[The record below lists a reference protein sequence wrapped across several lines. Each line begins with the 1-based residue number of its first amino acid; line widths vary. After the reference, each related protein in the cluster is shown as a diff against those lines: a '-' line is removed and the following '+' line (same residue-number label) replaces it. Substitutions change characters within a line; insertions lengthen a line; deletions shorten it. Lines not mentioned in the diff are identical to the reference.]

1 MAFQASLTALVSQQL
16 NQLLSRVCQDYNL
29 PAEEVLPRYL
39 EAQDLPAPAK
49 KAPAKKAA
57 AKKAADRPMCLGQV
71 KGLPCKHKSQVG
83 DELCHIH
90 KKQRDSP
97 KPEKE
102 PKRPCRGT
110 TSKGLPCTVKAQ
122 AGCDLCHLH
131 LAKSN
136 RPVPAKGASKKSPSP
151 QPQVAGRGVSPPPVF
166 CEPCA
171 PAPSQEEVEGDMNA
185 DMEDVQARLARIML
199 GATQTEEEQGEQE
212 EQEEQVEQE
221 EQMEQME
228 QEEQVEFRP
237 SCEALEA
244 NGMAD
249 DPEDW
254 DNDQMES
261 PHSRDLLDRL
271 KAFNVKV
278 EEEDASDQ
286 EIGSEEDEFLEE

>member
-49 KAPAKKAA
+49 KAP

-185 DMEDVQARLARIML
+185 DMVDVQARLARIML
-199 GATQTEEEQGEQE
+199 GATQTEEEQE
-212 EQEEQVEQE
+212 EP
-221 EQMEQME
+221 
-228 QEEQVEFRP
+228 VEFRP

-278 EEEDASDQ
+278 EDEDASDQ

>member
-1 MAFQASLTALVSQQL
+1 MAFQASLAALVSQQL
-16 NQLLSRVCQDYNL
+16 NQLLSRVCHDYNL

-39 EAQDLPAPAK
+39 EAQELPPPVKKVPAK
-49 KAPAKKAA
+49 KAP

-71 KGLPCKHKSQVG
+71 KGQPCKHKSQVG

-110 TSKGLPCTVKAQ
+110 TSKGQPCTVKAQ

-171 PAPSQEEVEGDMNA
+171 PAPSQEEVEGDMDV
-185 DMEDVQARLARIML
+185 DMEDVQKRLARIML
-199 GATQTEEEQGEQE
+199 GATQVEEEP
-212 EQEEQVEQE
+212 
-221 EQMEQME
+221 
-228 QEEQVEFRP
+228 VEFRP
-237 SCEALEA
+237 SREALEA

-261 PHSRDLLDRL
+261 PHSQDLLDRL
-271 KAFNVKV
+271 KAFSVK
-278 EEEDASDQ
+278 EEDVSDQ